1 MQIHVVRFMNLNSL
15 VGQWEIDL
23 RNPAFAAEGI
33 FAITGPT
40 GSGKSTIL
48 DAVCLALYGRTPRL
62 KWLSKTE
69 NEIMSRQTGECFAEV
84 TFETGKGRFCCTW
97 SQHRA
102 KKSPNGA
109 LQSPKHEISN
119 AATGELIATK
129 LREVTERVESFTGMD
144 FFRFTRSMLLAQGDF
159 AAFLQAAS
167 SDRASILEKIT
178 GTEIY
183 SRISSRVYELRSSE
197 KSNFDI
203 LQAEVAGMQLLSD
216 DDLNNLNRNLT
227 ENSLTEARLKKSIEQ
242 SRKAIAWLEKKML
255 IEEEI
260 EKLKQR
266 KEKLAIRREDFKP
279 QQKILLLA
287 RQALEL
293 DGDYSTLTLLREEQ
307 EKEYRYLEMLNMQ
320 LPGLQ
325 QEADRTEI
333 IRKLSSDALDQR
345 KEGQKQTLP
354 AIRETRKLDLIL
366 MEKDTPITALKL
378 AAAETEKD
386 LNAVKKKIVE
396 DFTALEEKKGTLKRL
411 DELLT
416 ETGPDARLVE
426 HLAGI
431 RGKFHA
437 LQELSNKHQK
447 ETDDLVSAEA
457 LLDESAIALNNQMG
471 KQKQCEKELA
481 EIQGKKN
488 EQISNLANLL
498 DNREISSWRDSMVD
512 LRERKAVLERITEA
526 TKSVVLLEEELKQNQ
541 ALRDDLNTGK
551 QLLAGHI
558 KGQNEK
564 HSFLEKEVSLYRVQL
579 SMELRIKNFEE
590 SRHQLQDG
598 TPCPLCG
605 SEEHPYADGNIPETG
620 RTEAELNSA
629 ERNLREAADSLSQLK
644 IDQAGNQKD
653 IEQSDGCKKELAE
666 EIKEGRNK
674 IQEGL
679 TVLPIDV
686 SSSGIEAFLTKT
698 RDMLDRNTEVVQKA
712 EAIEKTISKLRE
724 SVETAKETVINEERM
739 VAVTLKT
746 KESTGQDV
754 MRSRKYLENLS
765 KELKQTREDTLQ
777 SISSYG
783 IEKLPLDSVKLIQID
798 LTSRRD
804 RWLERTAKKLEL
816 EKCISILELRTGN
829 QAEQIEKT
837 GKELEKHRANL
848 NKLVGERNTLEI
860 ERKRLFGSRSPEEEE
875 SRLSLAVTEAE
886 ESLRKSLR
894 DHNSAEQRIGEQK
907 RLAEETER
915 KALQRAEQLKLS
927 REAFHSR
934 LALSGFADEAAYNAA
949 CLPEAQRKQLELKS
963 KELSNQQ
970 IEIETATRNSEELL
984 KAEQGKNLTA
994 KPIELLKSEQIEN
1007 TVNLDT
1013 LLREIGGITEL
1024 LEKNRLTEH
1033 KQQKRLHQ
1041 IEAQRKE
1048 CCRWDNLNSLIG
1060 SASGNAFRNFAQ
1072 GLTFRVMI
1080 SYANQQLQKMTDRYL
1095 LTRENDD
1102 PLELNV
1108 MDNYQ
1113 AGEIRSTKNLSGGES
1128 FIVSLALALGLSR
1141 MSSRNVQ
1148 IDSMFLDEG
1157 FGTLDEE
1164 ALDTALETLAGLQ
1177 QDGKL
1182 IGVISHVSALKERIG
1197 TQIQVIPLAGGRSEI
1212 TGPGCRRIF

>member
-1 MQIHVVRFMNLNSL
+1 MNLNSL
-15 VGQWEIDL
+15 AGEWEIDL
-23 RNPAFAAEGI
+23 RNPAFTAEGI

-48 DAVCLALYGRTPRL
+48 DAICLALYGRTPRL
-62 KWLSKTE
+62 KWLSKNE

-84 TFETGKGRFCCTW
+84 TFETGEGRFCCTW

-102 KKSPNGA
+102 KKSPQGA

-159 AAFLQAAS
+159 AAFLQAVS
-167 SDRASILEKIT
+167 GDRASILEKIT

-183 SRISSRVYELRSSE
+183 SRISSRVYELRSDE
-197 KSNFDI
+197 KSKLDV
-203 LQAEVAGMQLLSD
+203 LQAEVAGMQLLGEG
-216 DDLNNLNRNLT
+216 DLEELNTSLKAKNLT
-227 ENSLTEARLKKSIEQ
+227 EIRLKEMIKQ
-242 SRKAIAWLEKKML
+242 SRLAIAWLEKKML
-255 IEEEI
+255 IVEEI

-266 KEKLAIRREDFKP
+266 KEELAIRRENFKP

-293 DGDYSTLTLLREEQ
+293 GGDYSALTLLREEQ
-307 EKEYRYLEMLNMQ
+307 EKEHRYLEMLNMQ

-325 QEADRTEI
+325 QESDRTEI
-333 IRKLSSDALDQR
+333 IRKLSSDTLDQR
-345 KEGQKQTLP
+345 KEDQKQTLP

-366 MEKDTPITALKL
+366 MEKEAPIIELEF
-378 AAAETEKD
+378 AAAESEGD
-386 LNAVKKKIVE
+386 LNTVKKKNRE
-396 DFTALEEKKGTLKRL
+396 DVAALAEMKKNHAEMG
-411 DELLT
+411 DLLADT
-416 ETGPDARLVE
+416 SADGRLVE

-431 RGKFHA
+431 RGRFNA
-437 LQELSNKHQK
+437 LQELGNKHQK
-447 ETDDLVSAEA
+447 ETGDLVSAER
-457 LLDESAIALNNQMG
+457 LQTESVEALNDQME
-471 KQKQCEKELA
+471 KQKQCKKVLT
-481 EIQGKKN
+481 EIQGRKN
-488 EQISNLANLL
+488 EQINNLENLL

-526 TKSVVLLEEELKQNQ
+526 TKSVALLEEELKQKQ
-541 ALRDDLNTGK
+541 ALRDDLNTVK
-551 QLLAGHI
+551 QLLVGHI
-558 KGQNEK
+558 NGQNEK
-564 HSFLEKEVSLYRVQL
+564 HSFLEKEVNLYRVQL

-590 SRHQLQDG
+590 ARHQLQDG

-605 SEEHPYADGNIPETG
+605 SEEHPYAEGNIPEMS

-629 ERNLREAADSLSQLK
+629 ERNLREASDSLSQLR

-653 IEQSDGCKKELAE
+653 IEQSDSRKKELAGK
-666 EIKEGRNK
+666 IKKGRNE

-686 SSSGIEAFLTKT
+686 SSSGIEAFLKKT

-712 EAIEKTISKLRE
+712 ETIEKAISNIRE
-724 SVETAKETVINEERM
+724 SVEAAKETVINEERM
-739 VAVTLKT
+739 VAAALNT

-754 MRSRKYLENLS
+754 TRSRKYLEDLS
-765 KELKQTREDTLQ
+765 EELKQAQEATLK
-777 SISSYG
+777 SVSFYG
-783 IEKLPLDSVKLIQID
+783 IEKLPLDSMDLIQID

-804 RWLERTAKKLEL
+804 RWLERTAKKQEL
-816 EKCISILELRTGN
+816 EKNISFLKFQTEN
-829 QAEQIEKT
+829 QTEQIEKT

-848 NKLVGERNTLEI
+848 NKLVTERNSLEI
-860 ERKRLFGSRSPEEEE
+860 ERKTLFGSRSPEEEE

-886 ESLRKSLR
+886 ESLKKSLG
-894 DHNSAEQRIGEQK
+894 DHNSVEKRIGEQK

-927 REAFHSR
+927 REVFHSR
-934 LALSGFADEAAYNAA
+934 LALSGFTDEAAYNAA

-984 KAEQGKNLTA
+984 KTEQGKNITA

-1007 TVNLDT
+1007 TANLDT

-1033 KQQKRLHQ
+1033 RQQKRLQQ
-1041 IEAQRKE
+1041 IEAQQKE
-1048 CCRWDNLNSLIG
+1048 CSRWDNLNSLIG

-1072 GLTFRVMI
+1072 GLTFEVMI

-1095 LTRENDD
+1095 LTRESDD
-1102 PLELNV
+1102 PLGLNV
-1108 MDNYQ
+1108 LDNYQ

-1197 TQIQVIPLAGGRSEI
+1197 TQIQVIPLLGGRSEI
-1212 TGPGCRRIF
+1212 TGPGCRRIL